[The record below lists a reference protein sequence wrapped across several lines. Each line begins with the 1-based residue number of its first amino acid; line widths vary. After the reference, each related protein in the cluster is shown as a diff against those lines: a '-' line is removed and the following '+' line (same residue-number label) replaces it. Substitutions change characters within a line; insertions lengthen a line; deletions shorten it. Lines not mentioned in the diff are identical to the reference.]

1 MAYWTL
7 RLLRHLLLALLAVGV
22 VPLIAIPPDVGGR
35 QLLAVLQVL
44 LDRHVVART
53 QPTNCEGRR
62 F

>member
-7 RLLRHLLLALLAVGV
+7 RLLRYLLLALLAVGV
-22 VPLIAIPPDVGGR
+22 VPLIVIPPDVGGR

-44 LDRHVVART
+44 LDRYVVART